1 MQIHVLASGS
11 TGNATLIQMAGA
23 NILVDAGISAR
34 RIKNALAAVDTAV
47 EDLDAIL
54 VTHEHRD
61 HVAGLPTLS
70 RKYGLPIYARPAAW
84 QAMDGDGIGS
94 GIAGECRRELAASLD
109 IGALKIEPFSLSHDA
124 ADPVGFSFFY
134 RHEKCSLATDLGFVT
149 ETAKKGLAFAD
160 ALVLEAN
167 HDIDLLK
174 QGNYPRFL
182 KQRILS
188 NRGHLANTDTGWTL
202 ARLPR
207 KSHCHVFLAHMSQE
221 NNRPELAEATVAG
234 ILREQGCEI
243 GRDITIALTHPDQ
256 TASFKP
262 LQGGLRDESSI

>member
-11 TGNATLIQMAGA
+11 TGNATLVQMAGA

-34 RIKNALAAVDTAV
+34 RIKNALAAQGTAV

-70 RKYGLPIYARPAAW
+70 RKYRLPIYARPAAW
-84 QAMDGDGIGS
+84 QAMDNDGIGA
-94 GIAGECRRELAASLD
+94 GIAAESRRDLAAGLD
-109 IGALKIEPFSLSHDA
+109 IGKLKIEPFSLSHDA
-124 ADPVGFSFFY
+124 ADPVGFSFFD
-134 RHEKCSLATDLGFVT
+134 RHEKCALATDLGFVT
-149 ETAKKGLAFAD
+149 DTVKKGLAFAD

-167 HDIDLLK
+167 HDVDLLK
-174 QGNYPRFL
+174 QGSYPWFL

-188 NRGHLANTDTGWTL
+188 NRGHLANTDAGWTL

-207 KSHCHVFLAHMSQE
+207 KNNCHVFLAHLSQE

-234 ILREQGCEI
+234 ILGEQGCAV
-243 GRDITIALTHPDQ
+243 GTDITLDLTYPDR
-256 TASFKP
+256 TASLK
-262 LQGGLRDESSI
+262 

>member
-34 RIKNALAAVDTAV
+34 RIKNALAAQGTAV

-70 RKYGLPIYARPAAW
+70 RKYRLPIYARPAAW
-84 QAMDGDGIGS
+84 QAMDEDGIGA
-94 GIAGECRRELAASLD
+94 GIALESRRELAASLD
-109 IGALKIEPFSLSHDA
+109 IGKLKIEPFSLSHDA
-124 ADPVGFSFFY
+124 ADPVGFSFFH
-134 RHEKCSLATDLGFVT
+134 RHEKCALATDLGFVT
-149 ETAKKGLAFAD
+149 DTAKKGLAFAD

-174 QGNYPRFL
+174 QGSYPWFL
-182 KQRILS
+182 KQRILGS
-188 NRGHLANTDTGWTL
+188 RGHLANTDAGWTL
-202 ARLPR
+202 ARLP
-207 KSHCHVFLAHMSQE
+207 KKNNCHVLLAHLSQE
-221 NNRPELAEATVAG
+221 NNRPELAEATVAN
-234 ILREQGCEI
+234 ILGDQGCAV
-243 GRDITIALTHPDQ
+243 GTDITLTLTYPDK
-256 TASFKP
+256 TASLK
-262 LQGGLRDESSI
+262 